1 MPPKVFTVD
10 ARAIL
15 TLGRES
21 IKDHTTALI
30 ELVKNSYDADAEA
43 VEIDIKLNSPEPLIR
58 IADNGSGMTETQVE
72 TDWLRIG
79 YSAKREERHSKLRR
93 RKTGEKGI
101 GRLSADRLGSVLE
114 LRTRSKGKTYGLKV
128 DWENFDQPGK
138 DLGAIPLEEIDKPTI
153 TIPKTRRHPK
163 PTTGTELLIY
173 GLRQPWTVTDIENL
187 HRELSMLVSPFKHI
201 SAFTIILTTD
211 VTDAYNG
218 PVHSDFDK
226 KAYITLDAKFDG
238 KINVNYTV
246 TIRKD
251 KKGARQQEK
260 KQAQLSHFLTTN
272 GGGTAKRKKGENN
285 EERKGASLSCGPVQL
300 KLLFFPQ
307 KSNLFD
313 LSELRKFLD
322 ANAGVRIYRDN
333 IRVKPYGD
341 PREVEGDWLKL
352 GATFAANPAGASRRS
367 GNIRPRQLVG
377 TVFIGRDAN
386 HQLVDS
392 SSREGLVHDDAFRDL
407 RRFVLRCVRE
417 IAYSYHELYVKE
429 NPKVAQSNTAEQV
442 KQLTSSLGQLRHGLR
457 NITPVLA
464 HAAEDAAEEAIQQI
478 EGTLQTIRETVNS
491 IADLENQAALYRG
504 LASIGIASAVFGHEI
519 EAPISGLN
527 GFIADAR
534 EILSGKSPDIKEAIA
549 HLDDALED
557 ADKISGWGRFALL
570 RIRRDKRRP
579 RHQNIEQLVTDIMD
593 ELRPGL
599 EALDINPEV
608 KTQTIQGKLLPI
620 NLESIVINLITN
632 AAYATRQ
639 VARKREMKI
648 RLHKNSHEGTP
659 GFELVVSDSG
669 PGVPRSNLERIWE
682 PLFTTKEEEAPGT
695 GLGLT
700 IVHDI
705 VEEMQGTARV
715 DRDPDIKGARFTIWL
730 PLQ

>member
-21 IKDHTTALI
+21 IKDHTTALV
-30 ELVKNSYDADAEA
+30 ELVKNSYDADAET
-43 VEIDIKLNSPEPLIR
+43 VEVEIKLNGSQPRIR
-58 IADNGSGMTETQVE
+58 VADNGSGMTERQVE
-72 TDWLRIG
+72 SDWLRIG
-79 YSAKREERHSKLRR
+79 FSAKRDERHSKLRR

-114 LRTRSKGKTYGLKV
+114 LRTQSKGKIYGLTV
-128 DWENFDQPGK
+128 DWEKFNQPGK
-138 DLGAIPLEEIDKPTI
+138 DLGTILLDEIEKPTI
-153 TIPKTRRHPK
+153 TIPKTHKRPK

-173 GLRQPWTVTDIENL
+173 GLRQPWTARDIENL
-187 HRELSMLVSPFKHI
+187 HRELSMLVSPFKYVPD
-201 SAFTIILTTD
+201 FTIVLNTD
-211 VTDAYNG
+211 VTDGYNG
-218 PVHSDFDK
+218 PIQSDFDK

-238 KINVNYTV
+238 KINVDYAVTV
-246 TIRKD
+246 RGD
-251 KKGARQQEK
+251 KKGLRQQKK
-260 KQAQLSHFLTTN
+260 KQAQLSQFLTTD
-272 GGGTAKRKKGENN
+272 GRGTAKRNKGEDDD
-285 EERKGASLSCGPVQL
+285 EPKGASLSCGPVQL

-322 ANAGVRIYRDN
+322 TNAGVRIYRDN

-341 PREVEGDWLKL
+341 PREVEGDWLTL
-352 GATFAANPAGASRRS
+352 GATFAANPAGASRPS

-377 TVFIGRDAN
+377 TVFIGRDTN
-386 HQLVDS
+386 PRLVDS

-407 RRFVLRCVRE
+407 KRFVLRCVRE
-417 IAYSYHELYVKE
+417 VAYHYREVYLKE
-429 NPKVAQSNTAEQV
+429 NPKTQSNTAEQV
-442 KQLTSSLGQLRHGLR
+442 RQLTSSLGDLRQGLHS
-457 NITPVLA
+457 IKPVLA
-464 HAAEDAAEEAIQQI
+464 RSSEDAAIDTIEQI
-478 EGTLQTIRETVNS
+478 EETLRKIRSTTDS
-491 IADLENQAALYRG
+491 IADLENQAAIYRG

-534 EILSGKSPDIKEAIA
+534 DLLSGKTPNIKEAITQ
-549 HLDDALED
+549 LDEALED

-579 RHQNIEQLVTDIMD
+579 RLQNVERLVTDVID

-599 EALDINPEV
+599 EALDITPEL
-608 KTQTIQGKLLPI
+608 KTQMIEGKLLPI

-632 AAYATRQ
+632 AAHATRQ
-639 VARKREMKI
+639 VARKREIKI
-648 RLHKNSHEGTP
+648 ALRKNSHEGTP
-659 GFELVVSDSG
+659 GFELIVSDSG
-669 PGVPRSNLERIWE
+669 PGVPRSNLDRIWE
-682 PLFTTKEEEAPGT
+682 PLFTTKEAEEPGT

-705 VEEMQGTARV
+705 VEEMRGTAHV

-730 PLQ
+730 PLN

>member
-21 IKDHTTALI
+21 IKDHTTALV
-30 ELVKNSYDADAEA
+30 ELVKNSYDADAQT
-43 VEIDIKLNSPEPLIR
+43 VEVEIKLNAPQPQIR
-58 IADNGSGMTETQVE
+58 IADNGGGMTEGEVE
-72 TDWLRIG
+72 SDWLRIG
-79 YSAKREERHSKLRR
+79 FSAKRDERHSKLRR

-114 LRTRSKGKTYGLKV
+114 LRTRSKGKTYGLRV
-128 DWENFDQPGK
+128 DWEKFNQPGK
-138 DLGAIPLEEIDKPTI
+138 DLGAIQLDEIERPTI
-153 TIPKTRRHPK
+153 TIPKTRRNLK
-163 PTTGTELLIY
+163 PATGTELLIY
-173 GLRQPWTVTDIENL
+173 GLRQPWTVPDIENL
-187 HRELSMLVSPFKHI
+187 HRELSMLVSPFKHVPD
-201 SAFTIILTTD
+201 FTIVLNTD

-218 PVHSDFDK
+218 PIQSDFDK

-238 KINVNYTV
+238 KINVDYTV
-246 TIRKD
+246 TVRKD
-251 KKGARQQEK
+251 KKSTRQQEK
-260 KQAQLSHFLTTN
+260 KQAQLSYFLTTN
-272 GGGTAKRKKGENN
+272 GRSASKQIKSDEDKQP
-285 EERKGASLSCGPVQL
+285 KGASLSCGPVQL

-307 KSNLFD
+307 KSALFD

-322 ANAGVRIYRDN
+322 TNAGVRIYRDN

-341 PREVEGDWLKL
+341 PREVEGDWLTL
-352 GATFAANPAGASRRS
+352 GATFAANPAGASRPS

-377 TVFIGRDAN
+377 TIFIGRDTN
-386 HQLVDS
+386 PKLVDS
-392 SSREGLVHDDAFRDL
+392 SSREGLVHDDAFKDL

-417 IAYSYHELYVKE
+417 VAYHYRELYLKE
-429 NPKVAQSNTAEQV
+429 NPKTQSNAAEQV
-442 KQLTSSLGQLRHGLR
+442 KQLTSSLGDLRQGLNSIR
-457 NITPVLA
+457 PVLA
-464 HAAEDAAEEAIQQI
+464 RSAEDAAVATIDQI
-478 EGTLQTIRETVNS
+478 EETIRKIRSTADS

-519 EAPISGLN
+519 EAPISALN

-534 EILSGKSPDIKEAIA
+534 DLLSGKTPNVKEAIS
-549 HLDDALED
+549 HLDEALED
-557 ADKISGWGRFALL
+557 AGKISGWGRFALI

-579 RHQNIEQLVTDIMD
+579 RIQSIERLVTEIID
-593 ELRPGL
+593 ELSPGL
-599 EALDINPEV
+599 QALDINPV
-608 KTQTIQGKLLPI
+608 VRTQSIEGKLLSM
-620 NLESIVINLITN
+620 NLESIVINLVTN
-632 AAYATRQ
+632 AAHATRQ
-639 VARKREMKI
+639 VARKREIKI
-648 RLHKNSHEGTP
+648 ALRKNSHEGTP

-682 PLFTTKEEEAPGT
+682 PLFTTKEGEQPGT

-705 VEEMQGTARV
+705 VEEMRGTVRV
-715 DRDPDIKGARFTIWL
+715 DRDPDVKGARFTVWL

>member
-21 IKDHTTALI
+21 IKDHTTALV

-43 VEIDIKLNSPEPLIR
+43 VEIEIKLGNHEPRIR
-58 IADNGSGMTETQVE
+58 VADNGSGMSERQVE

-79 YSAKREERHSKLRR
+79 YSAKRDERHSKLRR

-128 DWENFDQPGK
+128 NWENFNQPGK
-138 DLGAIPLEEIDKPTI
+138 DLGTIPLEEIDNPAI
-153 TIPKTRRHPK
+153 RIPKTRRNPK
-163 PTTGTELLIY
+163 PATGTELLIY
-173 GLRQPWTVTDIENL
+173 GLRQPWTVLDIENL

-201 SAFTIILTTD
+201 PAFTIILNTD
-211 VTDAYNG
+211 VTDSYNG
-218 PVHSDFDK
+218 PIRSDFDR
-226 KAYITLDAKFDG
+226 KAYITLDANFDG
-238 KINVNYTV
+238 KINVDYTV
-246 TIRKD
+246 TVRGE

-260 KQAQLSHFLTTN
+260 NQAQLSHFLTTN
-272 GGGTAKRKKGENN
+272 GRAVAKRKEAEDDKEP
-285 EERKGASLSCGPVQL
+285 KGARLSCGPVQL

-322 ANAGVRIYRDN
+322 TNAGVRIHRDN

-341 PREVEGDWLKL
+341 AREVEGDWLKL
-352 GATFAANPAGASRRS
+352 GATFAANPAGASRPS

-386 HQLVDS
+386 PQLVDS

-417 IAYSYHELYVKE
+417 IAYHYHDLYVKE
-429 NPKVAQSNTAEQV
+429 NPKPQSSSAEQV
-442 KQLTSSLGQLRHGLR
+442 KQLTSSLAQLRQGLR
-457 NITPVLA
+457 SITPVLER
-464 HAAEDAAEEAIQQI
+464 AAEDSALDTIEQI
-478 EGTLQTIRETVNS
+478 EGSIRTIRDTVSS
-491 IADLENQAALYRG
+491 IADLENQAASYRG

-534 EILSGKSPDIKEAIA
+534 DILSGKAPDIKKAIA

-579 RHQNIEQLVTDIMD
+579 RLQNIERLVTELVY

-608 KTQTIQGKLLPI
+608 KTQTIESKLLPI

-639 VARKREMKI
+639 VARKREIKI
-648 RLHKNSHEGTP
+648 SLRKNPHEGTP
-659 GFELVVSDSG
+659 GFELMVSDSG

-682 PLFTTKEEEAPGT
+682 PLFTTKEDEAPGT

-700 IVHDI
+700 IIHDI
-705 VEEMQGTARV
+705 VEEMRGIARV

-730 PLQ
+730 PLH